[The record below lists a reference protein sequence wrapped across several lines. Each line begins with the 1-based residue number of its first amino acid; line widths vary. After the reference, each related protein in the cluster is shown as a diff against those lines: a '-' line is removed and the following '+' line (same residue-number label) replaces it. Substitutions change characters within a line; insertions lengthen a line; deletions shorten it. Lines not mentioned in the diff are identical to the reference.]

1 MLVVTVRN
9 APVSVDVVATIK
21 PVILFM
27 VLVLMAA
34 QKDSKH
40 NCAKVSLPEL
50 EIWLAS
56 MSFVEHKLI
65 TGLDKEHKTPLHTVP
80 TEFKKRHSLFLSY
93 PVLRQRLLLLDQNV
107 SQVGCSAVDMSAHSQ
122 SPPSTTGPECSF
134 LFTWYLC
141 HIWDHSR

>member
-50 EIWLAS
+50 EI
-56 MSFVEHKLI
+56 
-65 TGLDKEHKTPLHTVP
+65 
-80 TEFKKRHSLFLSY
+80 
-93 PVLRQRLLLLDQNV
+93 
-107 SQVGCSAVDMSAHSQ
+107 
-122 SPPSTTGPECSF
+122 
-134 LFTWYLC
+134 
-141 HIWDHSR
+141 